1 MPPTHFKNRL
11 FIIAKAWKQPSI
23 PQYINEKTTVV
34 HSCNGL
40 LFNDKNKWVLRSQEN
55 AEEL

>member
-40 LFNDKNKWVLRSQEN
+40 LFNDKNK
-55 AEEL
+55 